1 MNRLMM
7 IAALLCFGI
16 ASTVSAADA
25 EKKKKK
31 AAKKQGPDIAAL
43 FNKLDV
49 NQDKKIDKKEFEAF
63 TGLMA
68 DAKAKKAK
76 KAKQVVAKADDA
88 ADAKAKKKAAKKA
101 AKTAPTADLA
111 KNRAEWFKK
120 LDANN
125 DGSLTLEEFTK
136 IKEVIAAD
144 EPAAK

>member
-1 MNRLMM
+1 MTRLMM

-16 ASTVSAADA
+16 ASTASAADA

-76 KAKQVVAKADDA
+76 KAKQVVAKADA
-88 ADAKAKKKAAKKA
+88 ADAKAKKKAAKKT